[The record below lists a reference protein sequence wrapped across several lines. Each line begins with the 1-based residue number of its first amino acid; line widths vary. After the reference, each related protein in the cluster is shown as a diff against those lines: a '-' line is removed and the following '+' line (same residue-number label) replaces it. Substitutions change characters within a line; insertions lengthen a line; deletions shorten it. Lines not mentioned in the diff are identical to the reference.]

1 MQREKKLL
9 KNIIIFAA
17 GNVGSKLLQF
27 ILIPFYTSVLS
38 TAEYGT
44 VDLLQTG
51 SMLLIP
57 IFSLTIAESVF
68 RYGMDNASDKREVFS
83 IGMFTVSIGG
93 ILLVLIGGCMSW
105 LTFPVSMFDIW
116 LMIAYTI
123 CNMFRTVSSQF
134 LRAIGKTTLFSVD
147 NVVQTGSIIGLN
159 LLLLLKFNMG
169 ISGYMLGYILGN
181 LISFLFGLSAG
192 QLWKYIQIKR
202 MNRETFKKMVLF
214 SVPLIPN
221 TICWWI
227 SSSTDKLM
235 ITGYVG
241 AAANGIY
248 SIAHKIPSIITVV
261 VGIFIQAWQIS
272 ANEEFEQKD
281 SGEFYSSVFDV
292 LASLNFIFSSA
303 LILFSKL
310 EIAIIAADDYFSA
323 WGIMITLIV
332 GIVFFSFAQF
342 LGTIYTAN
350 KKTTMA
356 FVTNLIAALINVVAN
371 YLLIP
376 IWGVQGAAIA
386 TSFSY
391 LILWVSRIISTRNIV
406 QIQYNVRK
414 ILVCSVLL
422 VVQALVQVLEIK
434 AWFLWGTL
442 CFVMIIAMNYSILK
456 TMILKLVKK
465 RG

>member
-9 KNIIIFAA
+9 KNIMIFAA
-17 GNVGSKLLQF
+17 GNMGSKLLQF

-68 RYGMDNASDKREVFS
+68 RYGMDNASDKREVFT

-134 LRAIGKTTLFSVD
+134 LRAIGKTTLYSVD

-159 LLLLLKFNMG
+159 LLFLLKFDMG
-169 ISGYMLGYILGN
+169 VSGYMMGYIFGN
-181 LISFLFGLSAG
+181 LVSFLFGLLVG
-192 QLWKYIQIKR
+192 RLWKYIRIKR
-202 MNRETFKKMVLF
+202 IDRDTFKKMVLF
-214 SVPLIPN
+214 SIPLIPN

-235 ITGYVG
+235 ITGFVG
-241 AAANGIY
+241 TAANGIY

-281 SGEFYSSVFDV
+281 SDEFYSSIFDV
-292 LASLNFIFSSA
+292 LASLTFIFSA
-303 LILFSKL
+303 VLILFSKL
-310 EIAIIAADDYFSA
+310 EIAIIAADSYFDA

-356 FVTNLIAALINVVAN
+356 FVTNLIAAIVNVVAN
-371 YLLIP
+371 YFLIP
-376 IWGVQGAAIA
+376 VWGVQGAAVA

-391 LILWVSRIISTRNIV
+391 LILWITRVISTCNIV
-406 QIQYNVRK
+406 KIKYNMRK
-414 ILVCSVLL
+414 IVVCSLLL
-422 VVQALVQVLEIK
+422 VVQAVVQIFEVRG
-434 AWFLWGTL
+434 WFLWGIL
-442 CFVMIIAMNYSILK
+442 CVAVIVVMNFNVIK
-456 TMILKLVKK
+456 TMLLKIIKK